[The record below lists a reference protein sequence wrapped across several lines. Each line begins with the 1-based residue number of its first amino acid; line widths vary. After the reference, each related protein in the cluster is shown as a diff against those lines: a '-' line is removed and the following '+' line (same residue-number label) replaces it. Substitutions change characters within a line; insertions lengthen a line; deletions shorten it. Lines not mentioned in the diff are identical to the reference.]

1 MVNKFT
7 FDQKVAFA
15 TDNSIDEVSTITEL
29 FLNLVAEEIAKGSDV
44 RLRCLGRFK
53 LSVQGG
59 PPAHKRFGGMK
70 NGQPLQYR
78 VNFSK
83 STTIKRHIK
92 HRLEKTNVHRKVRR
106 I

>member
-1 MVNKFT
+1 MNKFE
-7 FDQKVAFA
+7 FDRKVAFA

-59 PPAHKRFGGMK
+59 PPANKRFGIMK
-70 NGQPLQYR
+70 TGQTLQYR

-83 STTIKRHIK
+83 STTIKRLLK
-92 HRLEKTNVHRKVRR
+92 RRLEKANVHRQIRR